1 MFDFFAEINF
11 TNNNLKLVDDFFDQQ
26 EVYHKLPHQTYQT
39 QFGQSKVVWISK
51 SEDTNSVFE
60 NDRYFTLIYG
70 YAFTRL
76 DAQLKIGTKRLT
88 AEEITQLHDE
98 HRQKIMD
105 YIKGSYSILIFDKKN
120 ESVCVFTDK
129 FNIKNIYYSYS
140 ENQLLVSSSLS
151 AFSHYSP
158 EQFSKA
164 NIKSILEYYLFD
176 FDLVDE
182 SFITGVKTLASAT
195 YIHSD
200 SNGLKKDKYWSIF
213 KSFANSEPI
222 YNQFDGIKEIEK
234 LLKEN
239 LKLYLGNPDKTAF
252 ALTGGY
258 DSRTNL
264 ALLNG
269 DVDQNFFYSY
279 GLKNSYDVTLAK
291 KVAKKLDLNFKAF
304 IMDKNYAKSFD
315 EDAEI
320 AIALGD
326 GASEM
331 NRANYV
337 YVYKDLFNTY
347 DQILTGLFGSELIKR
362 PTSLGGYIDKN
373 VRDLLLTN
381 NVDECYE
388 QIIQKAKEENY
399 FKPEII
405 DKYKEQILTDL
416 KNNPFIVNK
425 YEGARKFFFFITGVG
440 NCKYFMKEIKTER
453 PFVENLHPYLDIEF
467 IELLMKTPYPWVY
480 NWETKKSLLE
490 NLKIHKFYAYLIHRN
505 NKKLSNIISTHAYK
519 PKYLLR
525 KIYLPFLI
533 AQFVYYKRKIR
544 KIGIFNNDKVIWDFY
559 TKRKHIFKGYDSLFN
574 QESIENEHLSH
585 MKDFTRL
592 SSLQIW
598 MDKNKISV

>member
-11 TNNNLKLVDDFFDQQ
+11 TKKDPKLTNDFFEKQ
-26 EVYHKLPHQTYQT
+26 EVYSKLLHKTYHT
-39 QFGQSKVVWISK
+39 EFDNCKFVWLSKHEEK
-51 SEDTNSVFE
+51 DFANETE
-60 NDRYFTLIYG
+60 RYFTLIYG
-70 YAFTRL
+70 YVFTRL
-76 DAQLKIGTKRLT
+76 DARLDIGTKRLN
-88 AEEITQLHDE
+88 AEEITKLHEE
-98 HRQKIMD
+98 HHEKVMD
-105 YIKGSYSILIFDKKN
+105 SIKGSYSILIFDKQNKQ
-120 ESVCVFTDK
+120 VCVFTDK
-129 FNIKNIYYSYS
+129 FNIKNVYYSYS
-140 ENQLLVSSSLS
+140 NDQLLVSSSLS

-158 EQFSKA
+158 ENFSKA

-176 FDLVDE
+176 FDLVNE
-182 SFITGVKTLASAT
+182 SFLENVRTLPSAS
-195 YIHSD
+195 Y
-200 SNGLKKDKYWSIF
+200 LKANEKAIEENTYWSIF
-213 KSFANSEPI
+213 KNFADSKPI
-222 YNQFDGIKEIEK
+222 YNQYDGIKQIEN

-239 LKLYLGNPDKTAF
+239 LKLYLGNPERTAF

-269 DVDQNFFYSY
+269 KVDESFFYSY
-279 GLKNSYDVTLAK
+279 GLEKSYDIKLAK
-291 KVAKKLDLNFKAF
+291 KVAKKLGLNFKAF
-304 IMDKNYAKSFD
+304 IMDNNYAKSFD

-373 VRDLLLTN
+373 VRDLLLAD
-381 NVDECYE
+381 NVEECYE
-388 QIIQKAKEENY
+388 QIIKKAKTENY

-405 DKYKEQILTDL
+405 DKYKDQILIDL

-425 YEGARKFFFFITGVG
+425 YQGARKFFFYITGVG

-505 NKKLSNIISTHAYK
+505 NKALSNIISTHAYK
-519 PKYLLR
+519 PKYLLKR
-525 KIYLPFLI
+525 IYLPILI
-533 AQFVYYKRKIR
+533 AQFLYYRRKIK
-544 KIGIFNNDKVIWDFY
+544 KIGIFRNQEMIWDFY
-559 TKRKHIFKGYDSLFN
+559 SKRKNIFAKYDGLFN
-574 QESIENEHLSH
+574 QQNIENEHEKH

-598 MDKNKISV
+598 MNNNKIEV

>member
-11 TNNNLKLVDDFFDQQ
+11 KEKETKLSDDFFENQ
-26 EVYHKLPHQTYQT
+26 EVYKKLPHKAYQT
-39 QFGQSKVVWISK
+39 EFNNSKFLWLSK
-51 SEDTNSVFE
+51 FDDTDSVFE
-60 NDRYFTLIYG
+60 NDQYITLIYG
-70 YAFTRL
+70 YVFTRL
-76 DAQLKIGTKRLT
+76 DAELKIGTKRLT
-88 AEEITQLHDE
+88 AQGISTLYLEHNQEITN
-98 HRQKIMD
+98 
-105 YIKGSYSILIFDKKN
+105 YIKGSFSILIFDKQRS
-120 ESVCVFTDK
+120 EVIVFTDK
-129 FNIKNIYYSYS
+129 FNIKNIYYSYA
-140 ENQLLVSSSLS
+140 NDQLLVSSSLS

-158 EQFSKA
+158 ENFSKA
-164 NIKSILEYYLFD
+164 NVKSILEYYLFD
-176 FDLVDE
+176 FDLVNE
-182 SFITGVKTLASAT
+182 SFIENVNTLPSSTMLFADKTGINKKT
-195 YIHSD
+195 
-200 SNGLKKDKYWSIF
+200 YWSIF
-213 KSFANSEPI
+213 DRFDNTEPV
-222 YNQFDGIKEIEK
+222 YNQYDGIKEIEK
-234 LLKEN
+234 LMKKN

-269 DVDQNFFYSY
+269 SLDENFFYSY
-279 GLKNSYDVTLAK
+279 GLEESYDIRLAK
-291 KVAKKLDLNFKAF
+291 KVAKELNLNFKAF
-304 IMDKNYAKSFD
+304 KMDDNYAKSFD

-362 PTSLGGYIDKN
+362 PTSLGGYIDIN
-373 VRDLLLTN
+373 IRDLLLTN
-381 NVDECYE
+381 NVDECFE
-388 QIIQKAKEENY
+388 KIIERAKEEN
-399 FKPEII
+399 FIKSDII
-405 DKYKEQILTDL
+405 DKYKDQILTDL
-416 KNNPFIVNK
+416 KSNKFIVNE
-425 YEGARKFFFFITGVG
+425 YEGARKFFFFITAIG
-440 NCKYFMKEIKTER
+440 NCKYFMKEVKTER

-533 AQFVYYKRKIR
+533 FQFLYYRRKIK
-544 KIGIFNNDKVIWDFY
+544 KIGIFRNEEVIWDFY
-559 TKRKHIFKGYDSLFN
+559 QKRKKVFPKFESLFN
-574 QESIENEHLSH
+574 QQNIENEHTKHL
-585 MKDFTRL
+585 KDFTQL

-598 MDKNKISV
+598 MNNNNITL

>member
-11 TNNNLKLVDDFFDQQ
+11 KEKETKLSDDFFEKQ
-26 EVYHKLPHQTYQT
+26 EVYKKLPHKAYQT
-39 QFGQSKVVWISK
+39 KFNNSKFLWISK
-51 SEDTNSVFE
+51 FDDTDSVFE
-60 NDRYFTLIYG
+60 NDQYITLIYG
-70 YAFTRL
+70 YVFTRL
-76 DAQLKIGTKRLT
+76 DAELKIGTKRLT
-88 AEEITQLHDE
+88 AEEVSMLYLE
-98 HRQKIMD
+98 HNRKIND
-105 YIKGSYSILIFDKKN
+105 YIKGSFSILIFDKQKCK
-120 ESVCVFTDK
+120 VIVFTDK
-129 FNIKNIYYSYS
+129 FNIKNIYYSYTTD
-140 ENQLLVSSSLS
+140 QLLVSSSLS

-158 EQFSKA
+158 ENFGKA
-164 NIKSILEYYLFD
+164 NVKSILEYYLFD
-176 FDLVDE
+176 FDLVNE
-182 SFITGVKTLASAT
+182 SFIKNVKTLSSST
-195 YIHSD
+195 YLLADKTGIS
-200 SNGLKKDKYWSIF
+200 KEKYWNIF
-213 KSFANSEPI
+213 ENFANTEPV
-222 YNQFDGIKEIEK
+222 YSQYDGIKEIEK
-234 LLKEN
+234 LMKKN

-269 DVDQNFFYSY
+269 SLNENFFYSY
-279 GLKNSYDVTLAK
+279 GLEESYDIRLAK
-291 KVAKKLDLNFKAF
+291 KVAKKLDLNFRAF
-304 IMDKNYAKSFD
+304 KMDSNYAKSFD

-362 PTSLGGYIDKN
+362 PTSLGGYIDIN
-373 VRDLLLTN
+373 IRDLLLTN
-381 NVDECYE
+381 NVDECFE
-388 QIIQKAKEENY
+388 KIIERAKEENF

-405 DKYKEQILTDL
+405 DEYKDQILVDL
-416 KNNPFIVNK
+416 KSNPFIVNE
-425 YEGARKFFFFITGVG
+425 YEGARKFFFFITGIG

-525 KIYLPFLI
+525 RIYLPFLI
-533 AQFVYYKRKIR
+533 FQFLYYRRKIK
-544 KIGIFNNDKVIWDFY
+544 KIGIFRNEEMIWDFY
-559 TKRKHIFKGYDSLFN
+559 QKRKAIFTKYESLFN
-574 QESIENEHLSH
+574 QQNIENEHTKH
-585 MKDFTRL
+585 IKDFTQL

-598 MDKNKISV
+598 MNHNNITL

>member
-1 MFDFFAEINF
+1 
-11 TNNNLKLVDDFFDQQ
+11 
-26 EVYHKLPHQTYQT
+26 
-39 QFGQSKVVWISK
+39 
-51 SEDTNSVFE
+51 
-60 NDRYFTLIYG
+60 
-70 YAFTRL
+70 
-76 DAQLKIGTKRLT
+76 IGTKRLT
-88 AEEITQLHDE
+88 AQEVSILYLEHNRKIT
-98 HRQKIMD
+98 D
-105 YIKGSYSILIFDKKN
+105 YIKGSYSILIFDKQKN
-120 ESVCVFTDK
+120 EVIAFTDK
-129 FNIKNIYYSYS
+129 FNIKNIYYSYTTD
-140 ENQLLVSSSLS
+140 QLLVSSSLS

-158 EQFSKA
+158 EDFSKA
-164 NIKSILEYYLFD
+164 NVKSILEYYLFD
-176 FDLVDE
+176 FDLVNE
-182 SFITGVKTLASAT
+182 SFIENVKTLPSST
-195 YIHSD
+195 YLLADKTGIS
-200 SNGLKKDKYWSIF
+200 KEKYWSIF
-213 KSFANSEPI
+213 ENFSNTEPV
-222 YNQFDGIKEIEK
+222 YNQYDGIKEIEK
-234 LLKEN
+234 LMKKN

-269 DVDQNFFYSY
+269 SLNENFFYSY
-279 GLKNSYDVTLAK
+279 GLEESYDIRLAK

-304 IMDKNYAKSFD
+304 KMDSNYAKSFD

-362 PTSLGGYIDKN
+362 PTSLGGYIDIN
-373 VRDLLLTN
+373 IRDLLLTN
-381 NVDECYE
+381 NVDECFE
-388 QIIQKAKEENY
+388 KIIERAKEENF

-405 DKYKEQILTDL
+405 DEYKDQILVDL
-416 KNNPFIVNK
+416 KSNPFIVNE
-425 YEGARKFFFFITGVG
+425 YEGARKFFFFITGIG

-525 KIYLPFLI
+525 RIYLPFLI
-533 AQFVYYKRKIR
+533 FQFLFYRRKIK
-544 KIGIFNNDKVIWDFY
+544 KIGIFRNEEMIWDFY
-559 TKRKHIFKGYDSLFN
+559 QKRKEVFTKYESLFN
-574 QESIENEHLSH
+574 QHNIENEHTKHL
-585 MKDFTRL
+585 KDFTQL

-598 MDKNKISV
+598 MNSNDITL

>member
-222 YNQFDGIKEIEK
+222 YNQYDGIKEIEK

-269 DVDQNFFYSY
+269 NVDKNFFYSY

-373 VRDLLLTN
+373 VRDLLLTD

-598 MDKNKISV
+598 MDKNKITV